1 MTAIGLNTLVQLP
14 AKAPVP
20 EFYMPSMPPLHLFAA
35 AGRLYRAWQYRN
47 KLVSLLRQEPLRSQA
62 ECVGR
67 LAELGFAVNQ
77 ATLSRDLRDLGVRK
91 GPDGY
96 ELLDAPVV
104 EAVVEEGDRVVEL
117 SSASI

>member
-47 KLVSLLRQEPLRSQA
+47 KLISLTRYDDATLEDIGYTR
-62 ECVGR
+62 
-67 LAELGFAVNQ
+67 AELKMAI
-77 ATLSRDLRDLGVRK
+77 AMPLSQDPR
-91 GPDGY
+91 
-96 ELLDAPVV
+96 PVLKQWR
-104 EAVVEEGDRVVEL
+104 AQRRITG
-117 SSASI
+117 